1 MKGNFKAGCGIAW
14 GWRER
19 EVGYF
24 SGGTR
29 EFFII
34 FGGKQD

>member
-14 GWRER
+14 KRQ
-19 EVGYF
+19 VAYF

-34 FGGKQD
+34 SGGKRD